1 MSKNINPDT
10 PINKQGK
17 WTYTWHM
24 MKVNKGCY
32 GLLAPFMILF
42 LIFTVIPVV
51 MSLPMGFTNFNM
63 IQTPKFI
70 GLSNFYT
77 LFLNDDVFLIAVR
90 NTLIFAIF
98 TGPFSYILSFFIA
111 WLINEMHPFL
121 KTLFTFVFYAPSMTT
136 SVYVTWQLILSGDSY
151 GYLNAVM
158 MDIGLFNSPKQFLT
172 DTNYILPVVII
183 VQLWISMGAGFL
195 AIRAGFQN
203 IDKSMYEAGAIE
215 GIKNRWQE
223 LFTITIP
230 SMGPQLLFAAV
241 MQISSSF
248 TVGMVGQN
256 LVGLPSTDY
265 AAHTIMNHA
274 TDYGSIRYEMGYASA
289 ICFVLF
295 AAMLLANKG
304 VNWRLGKYLD

>member
-1 MSKNINPDT
+1 MARTNPEA
-10 PINKQGK
+10 PMIKQGK
-17 WTYTWHM
+17 WKYTWHM
-24 MKVNKGCY
+24 MKTNKACY
-32 GLLAPFMILF
+32 AMLLPFMSLF
-42 LIFTVIPVV
+42 IIFTVVPVV

-63 IQTPKFI
+63 IETPKFV

-98 TGPFSYILSFFIA
+98 TGPFSYILSFIIA
-111 WLINEMHPFL
+111 WLINEMNAFL
-121 KTLFTFVFYAPSMTT
+121 KTFFTFVFYAPSMTT

-151 GYLNAVM
+151 GYLNAVLI
-158 MDIGLFNSPKQFLT
+158 DLGILNEPAQWLT
-172 DTNYILPVVII
+172 DTNYILTVVII
-183 VQLWISMGAGFL
+183 VQLWMSMGAGFL

-223 LFTITIP
+223 LFYITIP

-241 MQISSSF
+241 IQISASF
-248 TVGMVGQN
+248 TVGVVGQN

-274 TDYGSIRYEMGYASA
+274 TDYGNIRYEMGYASA

-304 VNWRLGKYLD
+304 INWLLGKYLD

>member
-1 MSKNINPDT
+1 MAETNPEA
-10 PINKQGK
+10 PMIKQGK
-17 WTYTWHM
+17 WKYTWHM
-24 MKVNKGCY
+24 MKTNKACY
-32 GLLAPFMILF
+32 AMLLPFMSLF
-42 LIFTVIPVV
+42 IIFTVVPVV

-63 IQTPKFI
+63 IETPKFV

-90 NTLIFAIF
+90 NTLIFPIF
-98 TGPFSYILSFFIA
+98 TGPFSYILSFIIA
-111 WLINEMHPFL
+111 WLINEMNAFL
-121 KTLFTFVFYAPSMTT
+121 KTFFTFVFYAPSMTT

-151 GYLNAVM
+151 GYLNAVLI
-158 MDIGLFNSPKQFLT
+158 DLGILNEPAQWLT
-172 DTNYILPVVII
+172 DTNYILTVVII
-183 VQLWISMGAGFL
+183 VQLWMSMGAGFL

-223 LFTITIP
+223 LFYITIP

-241 MQISSSF
+241 IQISASF
-248 TVGMVGQN
+248 TVGVVGQN

-265 AAHTIMNHA
+265 AAHTIMNHS
-274 TDYGSIRYEMGYASA
+274 TDYGNIRYEMGYASA

-304 VNWRLGKYLD
+304 INWLLGKYLD

>member
-1 MSKNINPDT
+1 MAKTNPEA
-10 PINKQGK
+10 PMIKQGK
-17 WTYTWHM
+17 WKYTWHM
-24 MKVNKGCY
+24 MKTNKACY
-32 GLLAPFMILF
+32 AMLLPFMSLF
-42 LIFTVIPVV
+42 IIFTVVPVV

-63 IQTPKFI
+63 IETPKFV

-90 NTLIFAIF
+90 NTLIFVIF
-98 TGPFSYILSFFIA
+98 TGPFSYILSFIIA
-111 WLINEMHPFL
+111 WLINEMNAFL
-121 KTLFTFVFYAPSMTT
+121 KTFFTFVFYAPSMTT

-151 GYLNAVM
+151 GYLNAVLI
-158 MDIGLFNSPKQFLT
+158 DLGILNEPAQWLT
-172 DTNYILPVVII
+172 DTNYILTVVII
-183 VQLWISMGAGFL
+183 VQLWMSMGAGFL

-223 LFTITIP
+223 LFYITIP

-241 MQISSSF
+241 IQISASF
-248 TVGMVGQN
+248 TVGVVGQN

-274 TDYGSIRYEMGYASA
+274 TDYGNIRYEMGYASA

-304 VNWRLGKYLD
+304 INWLLGKYLD

>member
-1 MSKNINPDT
+1 MAKTNPEA
-10 PINKQGK
+10 PMIKQGK
-17 WTYTWHM
+17 WKYTWHM
-24 MKVNKGCY
+24 MKTNKACY
-32 GLLAPFMILF
+32 AMLLPFMSLF
-42 LIFTVIPVV
+42 IIFTVVPVV

-63 IQTPKFI
+63 IETPKFV

-98 TGPFSYILSFFIA
+98 TGPFSYILSFIIA
-111 WLINEMHPFL
+111 WLINEMNAFL
-121 KTLFTFVFYAPSMTT
+121 KTFFTFVFYAPSMTT

-151 GYLNAVM
+151 GYLNAVLI
-158 MDIGLFNSPKQFLT
+158 DLGILNEPAQWLT
-172 DTNYILPVVII
+172 DTNYILTVVII
-183 VQLWISMGAGFL
+183 VQLWMSMGAGFL

-223 LFTITIP
+223 LFYITIP

-241 MQISSSF
+241 IQISASF
-248 TVGMVGQN
+248 TVGVVGQN

-274 TDYGSIRYEMGYASA
+274 TDYGNIRYELGYASA

-304 VNWRLGKYLD
+304 INWLLGKYLD

>member
-1 MSKNINPDT
+1 MAKTNPEA
-10 PINKQGK
+10 PMIKQGK
-17 WTYTWHM
+17 WKYTWHM
-24 MKVNKGCY
+24 MKTNKACY
-32 GLLAPFMILF
+32 AMLLPFMSLF
-42 LIFTVIPVV
+42 IIFTVVPVV

-63 IQTPKFI
+63 IETPKFV

-98 TGPFSYILSFFIA
+98 TGPFSYILSFIIA
-111 WLINEMHPFL
+111 WLINEMNAFL
-121 KTLFTFVFYAPSMTT
+121 KTFFTFVFYAPSMTT

-151 GYLNAVM
+151 GYLNAVLI
-158 MDIGLFNSPKQFLT
+158 DLGILNEPTQWLT
-172 DTNYILPVVII
+172 DTNYILTVVII
-183 VQLWISMGAGFL
+183 VQLWMSMGAGFL

-223 LFTITIP
+223 LFYITIP

-241 MQISSSF
+241 IQISASF
-248 TVGMVGQN
+248 TVGVVGQN

-274 TDYGSIRYEMGYASA
+274 TDYGNIRYEMGYASA

-304 VNWRLGKYLD
+304 INWLLGKYLD

>member
-1 MSKNINPDT
+1 MAKTNPEA
-10 PINKQGK
+10 PMIKQGK
-17 WTYTWHM
+17 WKYTWHM
-24 MKVNKGCY
+24 MKTNKACY
-32 GLLAPFMILF
+32 AMLLPFMSLF
-42 LIFTVIPVV
+42 IIFTVVPVV

-63 IQTPKFI
+63 IETPKFV

-98 TGPFSYILSFFIA
+98 TGPFSYILSFIIA
-111 WLINEMHPFL
+111 WLINEMNAFL
-121 KTLFTFVFYAPSMTT
+121 KTFFTFVFYAPSMTT

-151 GYLNAVM
+151 GYLNAVLI
-158 MDIGLFNSPKQFLT
+158 DLGILNEPAQWLT
-172 DTNYILPVVII
+172 DTNYILTVVII
-183 VQLWISMGAGFL
+183 VQLWMSMGAGFL

-223 LFTITIP
+223 LFYITIP

-241 MQISSSF
+241 IQISASF
-248 TVGMVGQN
+248 TVGVVGQN

-265 AAHTIMNHA
+265 AAHTNMNHA
-274 TDYGSIRYEMGYASA
+274 TDYGNIRYEMGYASA

-304 VNWRLGKYLD
+304 INWLLGKYLD

>member
-1 MSKNINPDT
+1 MAKTNPEA
-10 PINKQGK
+10 PMIKQGK
-17 WTYTWHM
+17 WKYTWHM
-24 MKVNKGCY
+24 MKTNKACY
-32 GLLAPFMILF
+32 AMLLPFMSLF
-42 LIFTVIPVV
+42 IIFTVVPVV

-63 IQTPKFI
+63 IETPKFV

-98 TGPFSYILSFFIA
+98 TGPFSYILSFIIA
-111 WLINEMHPFL
+111 WLINEMNAFL
-121 KTLFTFVFYAPSMTT
+121 KTFFTFVFYAPSMTT
-136 SVYVTWQLILSGDSY
+136 SVYVTWQPILSGDSY
-151 GYLNAVM
+151 GYLNAVLI
-158 MDIGLFNSPKQFLT
+158 DLGILNEPAQWLT
-172 DTNYILPVVII
+172 DTNYILTVVII
-183 VQLWISMGAGFL
+183 VQLWMSMGAGFL

-223 LFTITIP
+223 LFYITIP

-241 MQISSSF
+241 IQISASF
-248 TVGMVGQN
+248 TVGVVGQN

-274 TDYGSIRYEMGYASA
+274 TDYGNIRYEMGYASA

-304 VNWRLGKYLD
+304 INWLLGKYLD

>member
-1 MSKNINPDT
+1 MAKTNPEA
-10 PINKQGK
+10 PMIKQGK
-17 WTYTWHM
+17 WKYTWHM
-24 MKVNKGCY
+24 MKTNKSCY
-32 GLLAPFMILF
+32 AMLLPFMSLF
-42 LIFTVIPVV
+42 IIFTVVPVV

-63 IQTPKFI
+63 IETPKFV

-98 TGPFSYILSFFIA
+98 TGPFSYILSFIIA
-111 WLINEMHPFL
+111 WLINEMNAFL
-121 KTLFTFVFYAPSMTT
+121 KTFFTFVFYAPSMTT

-151 GYLNAVM
+151 GYLNAVLI
-158 MDIGLFNSPKQFLT
+158 DLGILNEPAQWLT
-172 DTNYILPVVII
+172 DTNYILTVVII
-183 VQLWISMGAGFL
+183 VQLWMSMGAGFL

-223 LFTITIP
+223 LFYITIP

-241 MQISSSF
+241 IQISASF
-248 TVGMVGQN
+248 TVGVVGQN

-274 TDYGSIRYEMGYASA
+274 TDYGNIRYEMGYASA

-304 VNWRLGKYLD
+304 INWLLGKYLD

>member
-1 MSKNINPDT
+1 MAKTNPEA
-10 PINKQGK
+10 PMIKQGK
-17 WTYTWHM
+17 KYTWHM
-24 MKVNKGCY
+24 MKTNKACY
-32 GLLAPFMILF
+32 AMLLPFMSLF
-42 LIFTVIPVV
+42 IIFTVVPVV

-63 IQTPKFI
+63 IETPKFV

-98 TGPFSYILSFFIA
+98 TGPFSYILSFIIA
-111 WLINEMHPFL
+111 WLINEMNAFL
-121 KTLFTFVFYAPSMTT
+121 KTFFTFVFYAPSMTT

-151 GYLNAVM
+151 GYLNAVLI
-158 MDIGLFNSPKQFLT
+158 DLGILNEPAQWLT
-172 DTNYILPVVII
+172 DTNYILTVVII
-183 VQLWISMGAGFL
+183 VQLWMSMGAGFL

-223 LFTITIP
+223 LFYITIP

-241 MQISSSF
+241 IQISASF
-248 TVGMVGQN
+248 TVGVVGQN

-274 TDYGSIRYEMGYASA
+274 TDYGNIRYEMGYASA

-304 VNWRLGKYLD
+304 INWLLGKYLD

>member
-1 MSKNINPDT
+1 MAKTNPEA
-10 PINKQGK
+10 PMIKQGK
-17 WTYTWHM
+17 WKYTWHM
-24 MKVNKGCY
+24 MKTNKACY
-32 GLLAPFMILF
+32 AMLLPFMSLF
-42 LIFTVIPVV
+42 IIFTVVPVV

-63 IQTPKFI
+63 IETPKFV

-77 LFLNDDVFLIAVR
+77 LCLNDDVFLIAVR

-98 TGPFSYILSFFIA
+98 TGPFSYILSFIIA
-111 WLINEMHPFL
+111 WLINEMNAFL
-121 KTLFTFVFYAPSMTT
+121 KTFFTFVFYAPSMTT

-151 GYLNAVM
+151 GYLNAVLI
-158 MDIGLFNSPKQFLT
+158 DLGILNEPAQWLT
-172 DTNYILPVVII
+172 DTNYILTVVII
-183 VQLWISMGAGFL
+183 VQLWMSMGAGFL

-223 LFTITIP
+223 LFYITIP

-241 MQISSSF
+241 IQISASF
-248 TVGMVGQN
+248 TVGVVGQN

-274 TDYGSIRYEMGYASA
+274 TDYGNIRYEMGYASA

-304 VNWRLGKYLD
+304 INWLLGKYLD

>member
-1 MSKNINPDT
+1 MAKTNPEA
-10 PINKQGK
+10 PMIKQGK
-17 WTYTWHM
+17 WKYTWHM
-24 MKVNKGCY
+24 MKTNKACY
-32 GLLAPFMILF
+32 AMLLPFMSLF
-42 LIFTVIPVV
+42 IIFTVVPVV

-63 IQTPKFI
+63 IETPKFV

-98 TGPFSYILSFFIA
+98 TGPFSYILSVIIA
-111 WLINEMHPFL
+111 WLINEMKAFL
-121 KTLFTFVFYAPSMTT
+121 KTFFTFVFYAPSMTT

-151 GYLNAVM
+151 GYLNAVLI
-158 MDIGLFNSPKQFLT
+158 DLGILNEPAQWLT
-172 DTNYILPVVII
+172 DTNYILTVVII
-183 VQLWISMGAGFL
+183 VQLWMSMGAGFL

-223 LFTITIP
+223 LFYITIP

-241 MQISSSF
+241 IQISASF
-248 TVGMVGQN
+248 TVGVVGQN

-274 TDYGSIRYEMGYASA
+274 TDYGNIRYEMGYASA

-304 VNWRLGKYLD
+304 INWLLGKYLD

>member
-1 MSKNINPDT
+1 MATKDAAQPM
-10 PINKQGK
+10 NKQSK
-17 WTYTWHM
+17 LAYTWHM
-24 MKVNKGCY
+24 MKTNKACY
-32 GLLAPFMILF
+32 GMLLPFMIFFIL
-42 LIFTVIPVV
+42 FTVVPVL

-63 IQTPKFI
+63 IQAPKWV

-77 LFLNDDVFLIAVR
+77 LFLNDDVFLIAIR

-98 TGPFSYILSFFIA
+98 TGPFSYILSFLIA
-111 WLINEMHPFL
+111 WLINEMNPFL
-121 KTLFTFVFYAPSMTT
+121 KTFFTFVFYAPSMTT

-151 GYLNAVM
+151 GYLNAVL
-158 MDIGLFNSPKQFLT
+158 MDLGILNEPAQWLT
-172 DTNYILPVVII
+172 DSTYILAVVII
-183 VQLWISMGAGFL
+183 VQLWMSMGAGFL

-223 LFTITIP
+223 LFNITIP

-241 MQISSSF
+241 IQISSSF
-248 TVGMVGQN
+248 TVGVVGQN

-274 TDYGSIRYEMGYASA
+274 TDYGNIRYEMGYASA

-304 VNWRLGKYLD
+304 INWLLGKYLD

>member
-1 MSKNINPDT
+1 MAKTNPEA
-10 PINKQGK
+10 PMIKQGK
-17 WTYTWHM
+17 WKYTWHM
-24 MKVNKGCY
+24 MKTNKACY
-32 GLLAPFMILF
+32 AMLLPFMSLF
-42 LIFTVIPVV
+42 IIFTVVPVV

-63 IQTPKFI
+63 IETPKFV

-98 TGPFSYILSFFIA
+98 TGPFSYILSFIIA
-111 WLINEMHPFL
+111 WLINEMNAFL
-121 KTLFTFVFYAPSMTT
+121 KTFFTFVFYAPSMTT

-151 GYLNAVM
+151 GYLNAVLI
-158 MDIGLFNSPKQFLT
+158 DLGILNEPAQWLT
-172 DTNYILPVVII
+172 DTNYILTVVII
-183 VQLWISMGAGFL
+183 VQLWMSMGAGFL

-223 LFTITIP
+223 LFYITIP

-241 MQISSSF
+241 IQISASF
-248 TVGMVGQN
+248 TVGVVGQN

-274 TDYGSIRYEMGYASA
+274 TDYGNIRYEMGYASA

-304 VNWRLGKYLD
+304 IHWLLGKYLD

>member
-1 MSKNINPDT
+1 MAKTNPEA
-10 PINKQGK
+10 PMIKQGK
-17 WTYTWHM
+17 WKYTWHM
-24 MKVNKGCY
+24 MKTNKACY
-32 GLLAPFMILF
+32 AMLLPFMSLF
-42 LIFTVIPVV
+42 IIFTVVPVV

-63 IQTPKFI
+63 IETPKFV

-98 TGPFSYILSFFIA
+98 TGPFSYILSFIIA
-111 WLINEMHPFL
+111 WLINEMNAFL
-121 KTLFTFVFYAPSMTT
+121 KTFFTFVFYAPSMTT

-151 GYLNAVM
+151 GYLNAVLI
-158 MDIGLFNSPKQFLT
+158 DLGILNEPAQWLT
-172 DTNYILPVVII
+172 DTNYILTVVII
-183 VQLWISMGAGFL
+183 VQLWMSMGAGFL

-203 IDKSMYEAGAIE
+203 IDKPMYEAGAIE

-223 LFTITIP
+223 LFYITIP

-241 MQISSSF
+241 IQISASF
-248 TVGMVGQN
+248 TVGVVGQN

-274 TDYGSIRYEMGYASA
+274 TDYGNIRYEMGYASA

-304 VNWRLGKYLD
+304 INWLLGKYLD

>member
-1 MSKNINPDT
+1 MAKTNPEA
-10 PINKQGK
+10 PMIKQGK
-17 WTYTWHM
+17 WKYTWHM
-24 MKVNKGCY
+24 MKTNKACY
-32 GLLAPFMILF
+32 AMLLPFMSLF
-42 LIFTVIPVV
+42 IIFTVVPVV

-63 IQTPKFI
+63 IETPKFV

-90 NTLIFAIF
+90 NTLIFAIL
-98 TGPFSYILSFFIA
+98 TGPFSYILSFIIA
-111 WLINEMHPFL
+111 WLINEMNAFL
-121 KTLFTFVFYAPSMTT
+121 KTFFTFVFYAPSMTT

-151 GYLNAVM
+151 GYLNAVLI
-158 MDIGLFNSPKQFLT
+158 DLGILNEPAQWLT
-172 DTNYILPVVII
+172 DTNYILTVVII
-183 VQLWISMGAGFL
+183 VQLWMSMGAGFL

-223 LFTITIP
+223 LFYITIP

-241 MQISSSF
+241 IQISASF
-248 TVGMVGQN
+248 TVGVVGQN

-274 TDYGSIRYEMGYASA
+274 TDYGNIRYEMGYASA

-304 VNWRLGKYLD
+304 INWLLGKYLD

>member
-1 MSKNINPDT
+1 MAKTNPEA
-10 PINKQGK
+10 PMIKQGK
-17 WTYTWHM
+17 WKYTWHM
-24 MKVNKGCY
+24 MKTNKACY
-32 GLLAPFMILF
+32 AMLLPFMSLF
-42 LIFTVIPVV
+42 IIFTVVPVV

-63 IQTPKFI
+63 IETPKFV

-98 TGPFSYILSFFIA
+98 TGPFSYILSFIIA
-111 WLINEMHPFL
+111 WLINEMNAFL
-121 KTLFTFVFYAPSMTT
+121 KTFFTFVFYAPSMTT

-151 GYLNAVM
+151 GYLNAVLI
-158 MDIGLFNSPKQFLT
+158 DLGILNEPAQWLT
-172 DTNYILPVVII
+172 DTNYILTVVII
-183 VQLWISMGAGFL
+183 VQLWMSMGAGFL

-223 LFTITIP
+223 LFYITIP

-241 MQISSSF
+241 IQISASF
-248 TVGMVGQN
+248 TVGVVGQN

-265 AAHTIMNHA
+265 AARTIMNHA
-274 TDYGSIRYEMGYASA
+274 TDYGNIRYEMGYASA

-304 VNWRLGKYLD
+304 INWLLGKYLD

>member
-1 MSKNINPDT
+1 MAKTNPEA
-10 PINKQGK
+10 PMIKQGK
-17 WTYTWHM
+17 WKYTWHM
-24 MKVNKGCY
+24 MKTNKACY
-32 GLLAPFMILF
+32 AMLLPFMSLF
-42 LIFTVIPVV
+42 IIFTVVPVV

-63 IQTPKFI
+63 IETPKFV

-98 TGPFSYILSFFIA
+98 TAPFSYILSFIIA
-111 WLINEMHPFL
+111 WLINEMNAFL
-121 KTLFTFVFYAPSMTT
+121 KTFFTFVFYAPSMTT

-151 GYLNAVM
+151 GYLNAVLI
-158 MDIGLFNSPKQFLT
+158 DLGILNEPAQWLT
-172 DTNYILPVVII
+172 DTNYILTVVII
-183 VQLWISMGAGFL
+183 VQLWMSMGAGFL

-223 LFTITIP
+223 LFYITIP

-241 MQISSSF
+241 IQISASF
-248 TVGMVGQN
+248 TVGVVGQN

-274 TDYGSIRYEMGYASA
+274 TDYGNIRYEMGYASA

-304 VNWRLGKYLD
+304 INWLLGKYLD

>member
-1 MSKNINPDT
+1 MAKTNPEA
-10 PINKQGK
+10 PMIKQGK
-17 WTYTWHM
+17 WKYTWHM
-24 MKVNKGCY
+24 MKTNKACY
-32 GLLAPFMILF
+32 AMLLPFMSLF
-42 LIFTVIPVV
+42 IIFTVVPVV

-63 IQTPKFI
+63 IETPKFV

-98 TGPFSYILSFFIA
+98 TGPFSYILSFIIA
-111 WLINEMHPFL
+111 WLINEMNAFL
-121 KTLFTFVFYAPSMTT
+121 KTFFTFVFYAPSMTT

-151 GYLNAVM
+151 GYLNAVLI
-158 MDIGLFNSPKQFLT
+158 DLGILNEPAQWLT
-172 DTNYILPVVII
+172 DTNYILTVVII
-183 VQLWISMGAGFL
+183 VQLWMSMGAGFL

-223 LFTITIP
+223 LFYITIP

-241 MQISSSF
+241 IQISASF
-248 TVGMVGQN
+248 TVGVVGQN

-265 AAHTIMNHA
+265 AAHTSMNHA
-274 TDYGSIRYEMGYASA
+274 TDYGNIRYEMGYASA

-304 VNWRLGKYLD
+304 INWLLGKYLD

>member
-1 MSKNINPDT
+1 MAKTNPEA
-10 PINKQGK
+10 PMIKQGK
-17 WTYTWHM
+17 WKYTWHM
-24 MKVNKGCY
+24 MKTNKACY
-32 GLLAPFMILF
+32 AMLLPFMSLF
-42 LIFTVIPVV
+42 IIFTVVPVV

-63 IQTPKFI
+63 IETPKFV

-98 TGPFSYILSFFIA
+98 TGPFSYILSFIIA
-111 WLINEMHPFL
+111 WLINEMNAFL
-121 KTLFTFVFYAPSMTT
+121 KTFFTFVFYAPSITT

-151 GYLNAVM
+151 GYLNAVLI
-158 MDIGLFNSPKQFLT
+158 DLGILNEPAQWLT
-172 DTNYILPVVII
+172 DTNYILTVVII
-183 VQLWISMGAGFL
+183 VQLWMSMGAGFL

-223 LFTITIP
+223 LFYITIP

-241 MQISSSF
+241 IQISASF
-248 TVGMVGQN
+248 TVGVVGQN

-274 TDYGSIRYEMGYASA
+274 TDYGNIRYEMGYASA

-304 VNWRLGKYLD
+304 INWLLGKYLD

>member
-1 MSKNINPDT
+1 MS
-10 PINKQGK
+10 
-17 WTYTWHM
+17 
-24 MKVNKGCY
+24 
-32 GLLAPFMILF
+32 LF
-42 LIFTVIPVV
+42 IIFTVVPVV

-63 IQTPKFI
+63 IETPKFV

-98 TGPFSYILSFFIA
+98 TGPFSYILSFIIA
-111 WLINEMHPFL
+111 WLINEMNAFL
-121 KTLFTFVFYAPSMTT
+121 KTFFTFVFYAPSMTT

-151 GYLNAVM
+151 GYLNAVLI
-158 MDIGLFNSPKQFLT
+158 DLGILNEPAQWLT
-172 DTNYILPVVII
+172 DTNYILTVVII
-183 VQLWISMGAGFL
+183 VQLWMSMGAGFL

-223 LFTITIP
+223 LFYITIP

-241 MQISSSF
+241 IQISASF
-248 TVGMVGQN
+248 TVGVVGQN

-274 TDYGSIRYEMGYASA
+274 TDYGNIRYEMGYASA

-304 VNWRLGKYLD
+304 INWLLGKYLD

>member
-1 MSKNINPDT
+1 MAKTNPEA
-10 PINKQGK
+10 PMIKQGK
-17 WTYTWHM
+17 WKYTWHM
-24 MKVNKGCY
+24 MKTNKACY
-32 GLLAPFMILF
+32 AMLLPFMSLF
-42 LIFTVIPVV
+42 IIFTVVPVV

-63 IQTPKFI
+63 IETPKFV

-98 TGPFSYILSFFIA
+98 TGPFSYILSFIIA
-111 WLINEMHPFL
+111 WLINEMNSFL
-121 KTLFTFVFYAPSMTT
+121 KTFFTFVFYAPSMTT

-151 GYLNAVM
+151 GYLNAVLI
-158 MDIGLFNSPKQFLT
+158 DLGILNEPAQWLT
-172 DTNYILPVVII
+172 DTNYILTVVII
-183 VQLWISMGAGFL
+183 VQLWMSMGAGFL

-223 LFTITIP
+223 LFYITIP

-241 MQISSSF
+241 IQISASF
-248 TVGMVGQN
+248 TVGVVGQN

-274 TDYGSIRYEMGYASA
+274 TDYGNIRYEMGYASA

-304 VNWRLGKYLD
+304 INWLLGKYLD

>member
-1 MSKNINPDT
+1 MAKTNPEA
-10 PINKQGK
+10 PMIKQGK
-17 WTYTWHM
+17 WKYTWHM
-24 MKVNKGCY
+24 MKTNKACY
-32 GLLAPFMILF
+32 AMLLPFMSLF
-42 LIFTVIPVV
+42 IIFTVVPVV

-63 IQTPKFI
+63 IETPKFV

-98 TGPFSYILSFFIA
+98 TGPFSYILSFIIA
-111 WLINEMHPFL
+111 WLINEMNAFL
-121 KTLFTFVFYAPSMTT
+121 KTFFTFVFYAPSMTT

-151 GYLNAVM
+151 GYLNAVLI
-158 MDIGLFNSPKQFLT
+158 DLGILNEPAQWLT
-172 DTNYILPVVII
+172 DTNYILTVVII
-183 VQLWISMGAGFL
+183 VQLWMSMGAGFL

-223 LFTITIP
+223 LFYITIP

-241 MQISSSF
+241 IQISASF
-248 TVGMVGQN
+248 TVGVVGQN

-265 AAHTIMNHA
+265 SAHTIMNHA
-274 TDYGSIRYEMGYASA
+274 TDYGNIRYEMGYASA

-304 VNWRLGKYLD
+304 INWLLGKYLD

>member
-1 MSKNINPDT
+1 MAKTNPEA
-10 PINKQGK
+10 PMIKQGK
-17 WTYTWHM
+17 WKYTWHM
-24 MKVNKGCY
+24 MKTNKACY
-32 GLLAPFMILF
+32 AMLLPFMSLF
-42 LIFTVIPVV
+42 IIFTVVPVV

-63 IQTPKFI
+63 IETPKFV

-90 NTLIFAIF
+90 NTLIFA
-98 TGPFSYILSFFIA
+98 
-111 WLINEMHPFL
+111 WLINEMNAFL
-121 KTLFTFVFYAPSMTT
+121 KTFFTFVFYAPSMTT

-151 GYLNAVM
+151 GYLNAVLI
-158 MDIGLFNSPKQFLT
+158 DLGILNEPAQWLT
-172 DTNYILPVVII
+172 DTNYILTVVII
-183 VQLWISMGAGFL
+183 VQLWMSMGAGFL

-223 LFTITIP
+223 LFYITIP

-241 MQISSSF
+241 IQISASF
-248 TVGMVGQN
+248 TVGVVGQN

-274 TDYGSIRYEMGYASA
+274 TDYGNIRYEMGYASA

-304 VNWRLGKYLD
+304 INWLLGKYLD

>member
-1 MSKNINPDT
+1 MAKTNPEA
-10 PINKQGK
+10 PMIKQGK
-17 WTYTWHM
+17 WKYTWHM
-24 MKVNKGCY
+24 MKTNKACY
-32 GLLAPFMILF
+32 AMLLPFMSLF
-42 LIFTVIPVV
+42 IIFTVVPVV

-63 IQTPKFI
+63 IETPKFV

-98 TGPFSYILSFFIA
+98 TGPFSYILSFIIA
-111 WLINEMHPFL
+111 WLINEMNAFL
-121 KTLFTFVFYAPSMTT
+121 KTFFTFVFYAPSMTT

-151 GYLNAVM
+151 GYLNAVLI
-158 MDIGLFNSPKQFLT
+158 DLGILNEPAQWLT
-172 DTNYILPVVII
+172 DTNYILTVVII
-183 VQLWISMGAGFL
+183 VQLWMSMGAGFL

-223 LFTITIP
+223 LFYITIP

-241 MQISSSF
+241 IQISASF
-248 TVGMVGQN
+248 TVGVVGQN

-265 AAHTIMNHA
+265 AAHTIMNPA
-274 TDYGSIRYEMGYASA
+274 TDYGNIRYEMGYASA

-304 VNWRLGKYLD
+304 INWLLGKYLD

>member
-1 MSKNINPDT
+1 MAKTNPEA
-10 PINKQGK
+10 PMIKQGK
-17 WTYTWHM
+17 WKYTWHM
-24 MKVNKGCY
+24 MKTNKACY
-32 GLLAPFMILF
+32 AMLLPFMSLF
-42 LIFTVIPVV
+42 IIFTVVPVV

-63 IQTPKFI
+63 IETPKFV

-98 TGPFSYILSFFIA
+98 TGPFSYILSFIIA
-111 WLINEMHPFL
+111 WLINEMNAFL
-121 KTLFTFVFYAPSMTT
+121 KTFFTFVFYAPSMTT

-151 GYLNAVM
+151 GYLNAVLI
-158 MDIGLFNSPKQFLT
+158 DLGILNEPAQWLT
-172 DTNYILPVVII
+172 DTNYILTVVII
-183 VQLWISMGAGFL
+183 VQLWMSMG
-195 AIRAGFQN
+195 AGFQN

-223 LFTITIP
+223 LFYITIP

-241 MQISSSF
+241 IQISASF
-248 TVGMVGQN
+248 TVGVVGQN

-274 TDYGSIRYEMGYASA
+274 TDYGNIRYEMGYASA

-304 VNWRLGKYLD
+304 INWLLGKYLD

>member
-1 MSKNINPDT
+1 MAKTNPEA
-10 PINKQGK
+10 PMIKQGK
-17 WTYTWHM
+17 WKYTWHM
-24 MKVNKGCY
+24 MKTNKACY
-32 GLLAPFMILF
+32 AMLLPFMSLF
-42 LIFTVIPVV
+42 IIFTVVPVV

-63 IQTPKFI
+63 IETPKFV

-98 TGPFSYILSFFIA
+98 TGPFSYILSFIIA
-111 WLINEMHPFL
+111 WLINEMNAFL
-121 KTLFTFVFYAPSMTT
+121 KTFFTFVFYAPSMTT

-151 GYLNAVM
+151 GYLNAVLI
-158 MDIGLFNSPKQFLT
+158 DLGILNEPAQWLT
-172 DTNYILPVVII
+172 DTNYILTVVII
-183 VQLWISMGAGFL
+183 VQLWMSMGAGFL

-223 LFTITIP
+223 LFYITIP

-241 MQISSSF
+241 IQISASF
-248 TVGMVGQN
+248 TVGVVGQN

-274 TDYGSIRYEMGYASA
+274 TDYGNIRYEMGYAST

-304 VNWRLGKYLD
+304 INWLLGKYLD

>member
-1 MSKNINPDT
+1 MAKTNPEA
-10 PINKQGK
+10 PMIKQGK
-17 WTYTWHM
+17 WKYTWHM
-24 MKVNKGCY
+24 MKTNKACY
-32 GLLAPFMILF
+32 AMLLPFMSLF
-42 LIFTVIPVV
+42 IIFTVVPVV

-63 IQTPKFI
+63 IETPKFV

-98 TGPFSYILSFFIA
+98 TGPFSYILSFIIA
-111 WLINEMHPFL
+111 WLINEMNAFL
-121 KTLFTFVFYAPSMTT
+121 KTFFTFVFYAPSMTT

-151 GYLNAVM
+151 GYLYAVLI
-158 MDIGLFNSPKQFLT
+158 DLGILNEPAQWLT
-172 DTNYILPVVII
+172 DTNYILTVVII
-183 VQLWISMGAGFL
+183 VQLWMSMGAGFL

-223 LFTITIP
+223 LFYITIP

-241 MQISSSF
+241 IQISASF
-248 TVGMVGQN
+248 TVGVVGQN

-274 TDYGSIRYEMGYASA
+274 TDYGNIRYEMGYASA

-304 VNWRLGKYLD
+304 INWLLGKYLD

>member
-1 MSKNINPDT
+1 MAKTNPEA
-10 PINKQGK
+10 PMIKQGK
-17 WTYTWHM
+17 WKYTWHM
-24 MKVNKGCY
+24 MKTNKACY
-32 GLLAPFMILF
+32 AMLLPFMSLF
-42 LIFTVIPVV
+42 IIFTVVPVV

-63 IQTPKFI
+63 IETPKFV

-98 TGPFSYILSFFIA
+98 TGPFSYILSFIIA
-111 WLINEMHPFL
+111 WLINEMNAFL
-121 KTLFTFVFYAPSMTT
+121 KTFFTFVFYAPSMTT

-151 GYLNAVM
+151 GYLNAVLI
-158 MDIGLFNSPKQFLT
+158 DLGILNEPAQWLT
-172 DTNYILPVVII
+172 DTNYILTVVII
-183 VQLWISMGAGFL
+183 VQLWMSMGAGFL

-215 GIKNRWQE
+215 GIKNRGQE
-223 LFTITIP
+223 LFYITIP

-241 MQISSSF
+241 IQISASF
-248 TVGMVGQN
+248 TVGVVGQN

-274 TDYGSIRYEMGYASA
+274 TDYGNIRYEMGYASA

-304 VNWRLGKYLD
+304 INWLLGKYLD

>member
-1 MSKNINPDT
+1 MAKTNPEA
-10 PINKQGK
+10 PMIKQGK
-17 WTYTWHM
+17 WKYTWHM
-24 MKVNKGCY
+24 MKTNKACY
-32 GLLAPFMILF
+32 AMLLPFMSLF
-42 LIFTVIPVV
+42 IIFTVVPVV

-63 IQTPKFI
+63 IETPKFV

-98 TGPFSYILSFFIA
+98 TGPFSYILSFIIA
-111 WLINEMHPFL
+111 WLINEMNAFL
-121 KTLFTFVFYAPSMTT
+121 KTFFTFVFYAPSMTT

-151 GYLNAVM
+151 GYLNAVLI
-158 MDIGLFNSPKQFLT
+158 DLGILNEPAQWLT
-172 DTNYILPVVII
+172 DTNYILTVVII
-183 VQLWISMGAGFL
+183 VQLWMSMGAGFL

-223 LFTITIP
+223 LFYITIP

-241 MQISSSF
+241 IQISASF
-248 TVGMVGQN
+248 TVGVVGQN

-274 TDYGSIRYEMGYASA
+274 TDYGNIRYVMGYASA

-304 VNWRLGKYLD
+304 INWLLGKYLD

>member
-1 MSKNINPDT
+1 MAKTNPEA
-10 PINKQGK
+10 PMIKQGK
-17 WTYTWHM
+17 WKYTWHM
-24 MKVNKGCY
+24 MKTNKACY
-32 GLLAPFMILF
+32 AMLLPFMSLF
-42 LIFTVIPVV
+42 IIFTVVPVV

-63 IQTPKFI
+63 IETPKFV

-98 TGPFSYILSFFIA
+98 TGPFSYILSFIIA
-111 WLINEMHPFL
+111 WLINEMNAFL
-121 KTLFTFVFYAPSMTT
+121 KTFFTFVFYAPSMTT

-151 GYLNAVM
+151 GYLNAVLI
-158 MDIGLFNSPKQFLT
+158 DLGILNEPAQWLT
-172 DTNYILPVVII
+172 DTNYILTVVII
-183 VQLWISMGAGFL
+183 VQLWMSMGAGFL

-223 LFTITIP
+223 LFYITIP

-241 MQISSSF
+241 IQISASF
-248 TVGMVGQN
+248 TVGVVGQN

-274 TDYGSIRYEMGYASA
+274 TDYGNIRYEMCYASA

-304 VNWRLGKYLD
+304 INWLLGKYLD

>member
-1 MSKNINPDT
+1 MAKTNPEA
-10 PINKQGK
+10 PMIKQGK
-17 WTYTWHM
+17 WKYTWHM
-24 MKVNKGCY
+24 MKTNKACY
-32 GLLAPFMILF
+32 AMLLPFMSLF
-42 LIFTVIPVV
+42 VIFTVVPVV

-63 IQTPKFI
+63 IETPKFV

-98 TGPFSYILSFFIA
+98 TGPFSYILSFIIA
-111 WLINEMHPFL
+111 WLINEMNAFL
-121 KTLFTFVFYAPSMTT
+121 KTFFTFVFYAPSMTT

-151 GYLNAVM
+151 GYLNAVLI
-158 MDIGLFNSPKQFLT
+158 DLGILNEPAQWLT
-172 DTNYILPVVII
+172 DTNYILTVVII
-183 VQLWISMGAGFL
+183 VQLWMSMGAGFL

-223 LFTITIP
+223 LFYITIP

-241 MQISSSF
+241 IQISASF
-248 TVGMVGQN
+248 TVGVVGQN

-274 TDYGSIRYEMGYASA
+274 TDYGNIRYEMGYASA

-304 VNWRLGKYLD
+304 INWLLGKYLD

>member
-1 MSKNINPDT
+1 MAKTNPEA
-10 PINKQGK
+10 PMIKQGK
-17 WTYTWHM
+17 WKYTWHM
-24 MKVNKGCY
+24 MKTNKACY
-32 GLLAPFMILF
+32 AMLLPFMSLF
-42 LIFTVIPVV
+42 IIFTVVPVV

-63 IQTPKFI
+63 IETPKFV

-98 TGPFSYILSFFIA
+98 TGPFSYILSFIIA
-111 WLINEMHPFL
+111 WLINEMNAFL
-121 KTLFTFVFYAPSMTT
+121 KTFFTFVFYAPSMTT

-151 GYLNAVM
+151 GYLNAVLI
-158 MDIGLFNSPKQFLT
+158 DLGILDEPAQWLT
-172 DTNYILPVVII
+172 DTNYILTVVII
-183 VQLWISMGAGFL
+183 VQLWMSMGAGFL

-223 LFTITIP
+223 LFYITIP

-241 MQISSSF
+241 IQISASF
-248 TVGMVGQN
+248 TVGVVGQN

-274 TDYGSIRYEMGYASA
+274 TDYGNIRYEMGYASA

-304 VNWRLGKYLD
+304 INWLLGKYLD

>member
-1 MSKNINPDT
+1 MAKTNPEA
-10 PINKQGK
+10 PMIKQGK
-17 WTYTWHM
+17 WKYTWHM
-24 MKVNKGCY
+24 MKTNKACY
-32 GLLAPFMILF
+32 AMLLPFMSLF
-42 LIFTVIPVV
+42 IIFTVVPVV
-51 MSLPMGFTNFNM
+51 LSLPMGFTNFNM
-63 IQTPKFI
+63 IETPKFV

-98 TGPFSYILSFFIA
+98 TGPFSYILSFIIA
-111 WLINEMHPFL
+111 WLINEMNAFL
-121 KTLFTFVFYAPSMTT
+121 KTFFTFVFYAPSMTT

-151 GYLNAVM
+151 GYLNAVLI
-158 MDIGLFNSPKQFLT
+158 DLGILNEPAQWLT
-172 DTNYILPVVII
+172 DTNYILTVVII
-183 VQLWISMGAGFL
+183 VQLWMSMGAGFL

-223 LFTITIP
+223 LFYITIP

-241 MQISSSF
+241 IQISASF
-248 TVGMVGQN
+248 TVGVVGQN

-274 TDYGSIRYEMGYASA
+274 TDYGNIRYEMGYASA

-304 VNWRLGKYLD
+304 INWLLGKYLD